1 MRSRLLTG
9 NARPFGEHEKAA
21 ASSGDDAPLVA
32 SDRLLRECYPAR
44 FGQFREKCAKG
55 ASTKWSGSSMSRRVA
70 PQTGFESMTFW
81 LTVIVLDFCEL
92 PSDELGRK
100 ARGRTPSAK

>member
-1 MRSRLLTG
+1 MVPLAAQASRREMETMPIRGGAQVLAELAM
-9 NARPFGEHEKAA
+9 NAAGAGTRRG
-21 ASSGDDAPLVA
+21 
-32 SDRLLRECYPAR
+32 PAR
-44 FGQFREKCAKG
+44 KLLDTGF
-55 ASTKWSGSSMSRRVA
+55 SGGFCMA

-100 ARGRTPSAK
+100 ARGRTPSAKLNPSGG

>member
-1 MRSRLLTG
+1 M
-9 NARPFGEHEKAA
+9 
-21 ASSGDDAPLVA
+21 
-32 SDRLLRECYPAR
+32 
-44 FGQFREKCAKG
+44 
-55 ASTKWSGSSMSRRVA
+55 A

-100 ARGRTPSAK
+100 ARGRTPSAKLNPSGG